1 MLWQQHNTE
10 YFAKVFSV
18 ICRNTYKMQFCWL
31 SDGVLTHLRW
41 SEQSWPGAE
50 TRLEISWWNFH
61 HRGEAARQ
69 KPSSGAALRRQH
81 CSLQVDA

>member
-1 MLWQQHNTE
+1 
-10 YFAKVFSV
+10 
-18 ICRNTYKMQFCWL
+18 MQFCSL

-69 KPSSGAALRRQH
+69 EPSFGAALHIVPYKWMPNIKNHHFDEKDNQERMALCAQQ
-81 CSLQVDA
+81 LM